1 MGQEKES
8 SMNEFEK
15 YWEWITERDTKG
27 DFVRLQMLEL
37 SDIAMIE
44 VWRMESIKPAPS
56 TRRACV

>member
-1 MGQEKES
+1 
-8 SMNEFEK
+8 MNEFEK